1 MLRRALLALA
11 VSFAC
16 AAAGD
21 LAGSIR
27 AAQASGNYA
36 LAADL
41 YARLVASGSDSPE
54 IRSNWGI
61 MLHLAGRNREAID
74 QLKNALSKQPGLAGA
89 NLFAGLSEIDLGAP
103 RLALP
108 YLEKAARLDPQSP
121 APHLALGKA
130 YVALRDFARAH
141 EHYAEAASIAPAA
154 AEAWYGAGITSRSL
168 ADQKLEKAAL
178 SGPSPGQD
186 ELRSE
191 AKQLIEES
199 RSALARAI
207 ALDPASPRP
216 HLILAESLAESGN
229 LVEAIA
235 EYQAALK
242 LDPHLAA
249 ARLGLGTAYWRQRQ
263 FDDALPLLRE
273 YLASAPR
280 DPEAN
285 AMLADI
291 LEQNGDPAAAFPLA
305 RLALAGN
312 PSLIQAHVVLGRIYL
327 ARKQPKLAIAELEP
341 VVHADTDGS
350 SHYLLFRAYRD
361 AGDAK
366 SAQAALA
373 AFERLRY
380 HTKQP

>member
-1 MLRRALLALA
+1 M
-11 VSFAC
+11 
-16 AAAGD
+16 AGD
-21 LAGSIR
+21 LAEDIR
-27 AAQASGNYA
+27 AAQAAGNYGA
-36 LAADL
+36 AADL
-41 YARLVASGSDSPE
+41 YARLVASGADSPE

-61 MLHLAGRNREAID
+61 MLHLAGRNREAIA
-74 QLKNALSKQPGLAGA
+74 QFEKALARQPGLAGA
-89 NLFAGLSEIDLGAP
+89 NLFAGLSEIDLGEP

-108 YLEKAARLDPQSP
+108 YLQRAARLDARSP
-121 APHLALGKA
+121 APHLALAKA
-130 YVALRDFARAH
+130 YVALRDFAPARD
-141 EHYAEAASIAPAA
+141 HYARAASLAPTL

-168 ADQKLEKAAL
+168 AEEKLKKAAL
-178 SGPSPGQD
+178 SDPSPERDQ
-186 ELRSE
+186 LRSQAKKLLEE
-191 AKQLIEES
+191 A
-199 RSALARAI
+199 RSALGRAI

-216 HLILAESLAESGN
+216 HLILAESLAESGD
-229 LVEAIA
+229 LVEAIPA
-235 EYQAALK
+235 DQAALK
-242 LDPHLAA
+242 LDAHLAA
-249 ARLGLGTAYWRQRQ
+249 ARHGQATPYWRQRQ
-263 FDDALPLLRE
+263 FDDAVPLLRE
-273 YLASAPR
+273 YLAAAPR

-291 LEQNGDPAAAFPLA
+291 LEQNGDPSAAFPLA

-341 VVHADTDGS
+341 VAHADTDGS

-361 AGDAK
+361 AGDTK